1 MKSNTRCLNDKIGHH
16 TTSQGAE
23 SRNRSNLTF
32 RGSYF
37 GDILGLAN
45 NTIFRFDGRKKD
57 ALRSSE
63 EGVPPR
69 RLKDMKKEL
78 ELSAHIL
85 ANQVKIINSN
95 QALLHQLWN
104 AGLATWSTLMLHAKA
119 IVKICVMAPTALASV
134 VIFLQ
139 RVVLQISL
147 TIHCYQRNKLK
158 PAGELHMKS
167 VNPPAFLRQPKSKH
181 TSTCKM
187 KTVAFLPC

>member
-1 MKSNTRCLNDKIGHH
+1 MRCERQNQNSAQELKSTWPRPLMKSNTRCLNDKIGHH

-23 SRNRSNLTF
+23 SGNRSNLTF
-32 RGSYF
+32 RTSYF

-45 NTIFRFDGRKKD
+45 NIIFRFDGRKKD

-69 RLKDMKKEL
+69 PLKDMKKEL

-104 AGLATWSTLMLHAKA
+104 AGLAT
-119 IVKICVMAPTALASV
+119 
-134 VIFLQ
+134 
-139 RVVLQISL
+139 
-147 TIHCYQRNKLK
+147 
-158 PAGELHMKS
+158 
-167 VNPPAFLRQPKSKH
+167 
-181 TSTCKM
+181 
-187 KTVAFLPC
+187 